1 MDLGGDGYSSTNN
14 ANNAPADTRLDS
26 NEIASHAPSN
36 QIQMPLQG
44 QIPVL
49 DQLDPRSIPPDLL
62 SALQQ
67 LDPERQ
73 QRAIEMLVAE
83 QQLQTGPIEEQA
95 TQQQQ
100 QTPDEHFLTI
110 ALNGK

>member
-1 MDLGGDGYSSTNN
+1 MDLGGDEPTS
-14 ANNAPADTRLDS
+14 ANNEHNVPADNQLVP
-26 NEIASHAPSN
+26 NKIASHTPSN
-36 QIQMPLQG
+36 QLLLHG

-83 QQLQTGPIEEQA
+83 QQLQAGLVEEQA
-95 TQQQQ
+95 VQLQQQM
-100 QTPDEHFLTI
+100 PEEHFLTI